1 MKNEVDNIDDSI
13 DDSIDDECIKSY
25 GLINFNEGVV
35 EFEDILELYVII
47 KALFIIKSLWHY
59 SLGIWNQA
67 LLLLIEFENMNFRL
81 LMRGEEV
88 IYDRKEN

>member
-1 MKNEVDNIDDSI
+1 LKNEVDNIDDSI

-47 KALFIIKSLWHY
+47 KALFIIKSL
-59 SLGIWNQA
+59 
-67 LLLLIEFENMNFRL
+67 
-81 LMRGEEV
+81 
-88 IYDRKEN
+88 